1 LSSSGVPT
9 PEADVFNPNHKE
21 ISMAALKGSKTEENL
36 KAAFA
41 GESQANRRYLY
52 FANKADIEGQN
63 DVAALFRSTAEGET
77 GHAHGHLEWLE
88 QCGDPAT
95 GLPIGPTRDNLKAAV
110 AGETHEYTDM
120 YPGMAKTAREEG
132 HDEIA
137 DWFETLAKAER
148 SHANRYAK
156 ALTELVD

>member
-1 LSSSGVPT
+1 MS
-9 PEADVFNPNHKE
+9 N
-21 ISMAALKGSKTEENL
+21 LKGSKTEANL

-77 GHAHGHLEWLE
+77 GHAHGHLEYIE
-88 QCGDPAT
+88 VVGDPAT
-95 GLPIGPTRDNLKAAV
+95 GLPIGSSRQNLQAAV

-120 YPGMAKTAREEG
+120 YPGMAKAARDEG
-132 HDEIA
+132 FDEIA

-148 SHANRYAK
+148 SHANRYQK
-156 ALTELVD
+156 ALDALVD